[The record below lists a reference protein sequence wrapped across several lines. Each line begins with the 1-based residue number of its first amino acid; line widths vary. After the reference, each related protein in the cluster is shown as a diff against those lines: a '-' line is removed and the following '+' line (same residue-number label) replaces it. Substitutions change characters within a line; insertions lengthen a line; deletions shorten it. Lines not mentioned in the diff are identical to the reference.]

1 MSESQSSDQI
11 DSNSAEFNQITV
23 GLSWVA
29 YTKIVPIAILSTAL
43 LYGATLL
50 MRSDPFK
57 SKFFYVIL
65 VLLIIWNVYS
75 IALIQSKKLIIN
87 SQGVWFI
94 SGIIPWKK
102 TSMGLQWRN
111 IGVVSYANNL
121 STYLTKS
128 YTVFIHDRYSE
139 NAAVAIK
146 DIENGDLIISTINDI
161 LAKKNQT

>member
-11 DSNSAEFNQITV
+11 DSNKEDFNQLAI

-29 YTKIVPIAILSTAL
+29 YTKLVPIAILSLILVYIT
-43 LYGATLL
+43 TLVI
-50 MRSDPFK
+50 SDDPLK
-57 SKFFYVIL
+57 SKIFYFVL
-65 VLLIIWNVYS
+65 VALIIWNVYS
-75 IALIQSKKLIIN
+75 IALIQSKKLIVN
-87 SQGVWFI
+87 SQGVWFV

-128 YTVFIHDRYSE
+128 YTVFIHDRYTE
-139 NAAVAIK
+139 NVAVSIK

-161 LAKKNQT
+161 LSKKNQT